1 MWRNTIKVQGEEV
14 VQMSVAAF
22 EESRFSVIV
31 PAHNAADTLADCLRA
46 IFTSSA
52 HLDEVIVFNDGSTDD
67 TLRIAQGFPVQVL
80 SNTGLPL
87 GPGLGRNRCAAI
99 AKSKIL
105 VFVDADVIVH
115 RGAIETLVSTIV
127 ENLTVAAAFGSYD
140 DRPRSRRIAALYASL
155 RHHYVHQN
163 GQTNALT
170 FWAGLGA
177 IRQSAFQDVGQF
189 DSRIGRSSIEDIELG
204 VRLKAAGYQIRLVP
218 TAQGTHCKDWRLL
231 ELWRTDIFRR
241 AIPWS
246 RLLVSGATRSMSLNL
261 SRAERLRVILAY
273 NTLLAGGVGIV
284 TELNWVGPA
293 GIFIYAMSIAS
304 FLALL
309 FRVGGTRA
317 LVGGLALH
325 FCYYIYSSVSFAA
338 IAAHNVLGSLTR
350 RLTDRKAG
358 TATKRI
364 EI

>member
-1 MWRNTIKVQGEEV
+1 MPLSMLG
-14 VQMSVAAF
+14 
-22 EESRFSVIV
+22 ESRFSVIV
-31 PAHNAADTLADCLRA
+31 PAHNSADTLADCLRA
-46 IFTSSA
+46 VLNSSV
-52 HLDEVIVFNDGSTDD
+52 HPDEVIVFNDGSTDN

-80 SNTGLPL
+80 SNRGLPV
-87 GPGLGRNRCAAI
+87 GPALGRNRCAAI

-127 ENLTVAAAFGSYD
+127 ENSTIAAAFGSYD
-140 DRPRSRRIAALYASL
+140 DKPRSRRIVALYANL

-163 GQTNALT
+163 GQTNART

-177 IRQSAFQDVGQF
+177 IRQSAFQDVGRF
-189 DSRIGRSSIEDIELG
+189 DSRIGCSSIEDIELG
-204 VRLKAAGYQIRLVP
+204 VRLNAAGYQIRLVP

-231 ELWRTDIFRR
+231 KLWQTDIFRR

-246 RLLVSGATRSMSLNL
+246 RLLVNGATQSMSLNL
-261 SRAERLRVILAY
+261 SRAERLRVILTY
-273 NTLLAGGVGIV
+273 GTLLAGGVGIV
-284 TELNWVGPA
+284 TELNWLGPA
-293 GIFIYAMSIAS
+293 GIFIYAISNAP

-338 IAAHNVLGSLTR
+338 VAAQNVLASRTRSLKAREAGS
-350 RLTDRKAG
+350 A
-358 TATKRI
+358 AKRI

>member
-1 MWRNTIKVQGEEV
+1 
-14 VQMSVAAF
+14 MSVATL
-22 EESRFSVIV
+22 EELRFSVIV

-46 IFTSSA
+46 ILTSSA

-80 SNTGLPL
+80 SNTGLPV
-87 GPGLGRNRCAAI
+87 GPALGRNRCAAI
-99 AKSKIL
+99 ARSKIL

-127 ENLTVAAAFGSYD
+127 ENSTVAAAFGSYD
-140 DRPRSRRIAALYASL
+140 DRPRSRRIAALYANL
-155 RHHYVHQN
+155 RHHYMHQN
-163 GQTNALT
+163 GQTDALT

-189 DSRIGRSSIEDIELG
+189 DSRIGSSSIEDIDLG
-204 VRLKAAGYQIRLVP
+204 VRLNAAGYQIRLVP

-246 RLLVSGATRSMSLNL
+246 RLLVNGATQGMSLNL
-261 SRAERLRVILAY
+261 SRAERLRGDSRVQHFARGRCRNCYRIELAWTCRDFHLRNEQCILPRVVVPGGRNEGFSRRFSAPF
-273 NTLLAGGVGIV
+273 LL
-284 TELNWVGPA
+284 LH
-293 GIFIYAMSIAS
+293 
-304 FLALL
+304 LL
-309 FRVGGTRA
+309 FGQFCCDRCTQRVGVA
-317 LVGGLALH
+317 NA
-325 FCYYIYSSVSFAA
+325 
-338 IAAHNVLGSLTR
+338 